1 MIKVV
6 GIRFQRAGKIYYFDP
21 LDYDLETAMHV
32 IVETAR
38 GIEMGT
44 VLIPPKEVDDDKVVQ
59 PLKPVIR
66 IATDDDEKVIEKNKE
81 KEAEAYVICKEKIAK
96 HGLDMKLVAAEYT
109 FDNNK
114 LLFYFT
120 ADGRID
126 FRELVKDLASVF
138 RTRIELRQIGVR
150 DETKM
155 LGGIGICGRELC
167 CRSYLTDFVPVSI
180 KMAKEQNLSLNPTKI
195 SGVCGRLMCCLKN
208 EQETYEYL
216 NSRLPSVGDSVIT
229 PTGMHGEVSGVNVLR
244 QLVKVVVDNGEEKE
258 LQEYAVDDLKFTPRR
273 RRDVRV
279 TDEEMKELEGL
290 EDNGSTEEEN
300 ERPQRENRRENNRGK
315 YRREQNDASPETDVG
330 SESRE
335 NREKNDSG
343 EKREYRDRSNYRGR
357 KREYRDRNDNG
368 EKREYWERTNYRG
381 RNYNRDRGENADR
394 ENSGGGGEKREYRG
408 ERNFRRH
415 RNYDRKNY
423 QGGNNER
430 GEQKRGDNPQS

>member
-38 GIEMGT
+38 GVEMGT

-81 KEAEAYVICKEKIAK
+81 KEAEEYVICKEKITK

-343 EKREYRDRSNYRGR
+343 EKREYRDRSNYRGK

-368 EKREYWERTNYRG
+368 EKREYRERSNYRG

>member
-38 GIEMGT
+38 GVEMGT
-44 VLIPPKEVDDDKVVQ
+44 VLIQPKEVDDDKVVQ

-300 ERPQRENRRENNRGK
+300 ERPQRENRRENNRGR

-343 EKREYRDRSNYRGR
+343 EKREYRDRSNYRGK

-368 EKREYWERTNYRG
+368 EKREYRERSNYRG